1 MSNDM
6 ITVFVAAGETE
17 AQQVRSFLE
26 ANGIPVLERG
36 EALRFTHGFTM
47 DGLGQVELQ
56 VPEDMAERARQLL
69 ERADGGEFRL
79 DEEPGEDDDA
89 SST

>member
-1 MSNDM
+1 MTENM
-6 ITVFVAAGETE
+6 VTVFLAAGETE

-26 ANGIPVLERG
+26 AHGIPVVERG

-56 VPEDMAERARQLL
+56 VASEMADRARELL
-69 ERADGGEFRL
+69 KEADEGMFRL
-79 DEEPGEDDDA
+79 DADDA
-89 SST
+89 GV

>member
-1 MSNDM
+1 MTKDM
-6 ITVFVAAGETE
+6 VTVFIAAGETE

-26 ANGIPVLERG
+26 ANGIEVLERG

-56 VPEDMAERARQLL
+56 VASGMADRAKELL
-69 ERADGGEFRL
+69 RLADEGDFRL
-79 DEEPGEDDDA
+79 ETDDPVPGDSALD
-89 SST
+89 

>member
-1 MSNDM
+1 MTEDM
-6 ITVFVAAGETE
+6 LTVFIAAGETE

-26 ANGIPVLERG
+26 ANGIPVFERG

-56 VPEDMAERARQLL
+56 VAPEMADRAKELL
-69 ERADGGEFRL
+69 KLADEGDFRL
-79 DEEPGEDDDA
+79 EGDDPDA
-89 SST
+89 

>member
-1 MSNDM
+1 MSEEM
-6 ITVFVAAGETE
+6 VTVFVAAGETE

-26 ANGIPVLERG
+26 ANGIPVFERG

-56 VPEDMAERARQLL
+56 VVTEMAARARELL
-69 ERADGGEFRL
+69 KEADEGAFRI
-79 DEEPGEDDDA
+79 EPDDPGA
-89 SST
+89 